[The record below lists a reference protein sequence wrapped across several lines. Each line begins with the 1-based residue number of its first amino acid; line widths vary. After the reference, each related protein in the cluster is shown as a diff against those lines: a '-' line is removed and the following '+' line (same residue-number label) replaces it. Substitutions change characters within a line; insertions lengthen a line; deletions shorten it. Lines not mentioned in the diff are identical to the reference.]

1 VDFGPP
7 GRGGFSGQLHAC
19 ATFFF
24 AFLGV
29 PRDARNNENRRR
41 NKEKDMTTLPRRGGG
56 ELGRELRAMYAFV
69 ERNANLI
76 KRYWAWE
83 LVWLAYS
90 IVNALSIIFIA
101 EGSSSVTGVAMSAA
115 QINYFILYLMVGT
128 LVWHYLAM
136 VFDIVSESIQWE
148 RWEGTIEYTFM
159 APISRLTHLLGQAAF
174 AMLYG
179 VLHTTIILGVVAL
192 FFRIDLS
199 NANVPSMLLIVV
211 TGSMSFIGLGM
222 FAAILP
228 LLSPEK
234 GLQMT
239 NIIKAIVLLVSGV
252 YYEITVLP
260 AWLQPLAHISPA
272 YYVLKGM
279 RAALLQGAGAAE
291 LLPLAIVPLLIT
303 GVVTIPAGLWA
314 FTRAERYAKATGKLK
329 RNG

>member
-1 VDFGPP
+1 
-7 GRGGFSGQLHAC
+7 
-19 ATFFF
+19 
-24 AFLGV
+24 
-29 PRDARNNENRRR
+29 
-41 NKEKDMTTLPRRGGG
+41 MTTLPRWGGV
-56 ELGRELRAMYAFV
+56 LGREMRAMYAFV

-101 EGSSSVTGVAMSAA
+101 KGSESVTGVALSAA
-115 QINYFILYLMVGT
+115 QVNYFVLYLMVGT

-174 AMLYG
+174 AVIYG
-179 VLHTTIILGVVAL
+179 VVHTTIILGVVAL
-192 FFRIDLS
+192 FFQIDLGK
-199 NANVPSMLLIVV
+199 ANIPSMLLIVA
-211 TGSMSFIGLGM
+211 TGSLSFIGLGM

-252 YYEITVLP
+252 YYEISVLP
-260 AWLQPLAHISPA
+260 AWLQPLSQLSPA
-272 YYVLKGM
+272 YYMLIGM
-279 RAALLQGAGAAE
+279 RSALLEGSGVAALL
-291 LLPLAIVPLLIT
+291 PTSIVPLLIT
-303 GVVTIPAGLWA
+303 GFLTVPTGLYA
-314 FTRAERYAKATGKLK
+314 FTRAERYAKQTGRLK